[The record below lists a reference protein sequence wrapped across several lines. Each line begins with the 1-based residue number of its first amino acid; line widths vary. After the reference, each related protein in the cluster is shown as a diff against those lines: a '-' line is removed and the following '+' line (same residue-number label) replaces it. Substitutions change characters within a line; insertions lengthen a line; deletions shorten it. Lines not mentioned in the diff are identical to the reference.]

1 MSSGRIARAHRR
13 YPTARRR
20 TARYQASILARRPAG
35 LPPHLLP
42 GVTGREERRG
52 LGYWRFVIAG
62 AVLAILTL
70 IVGIGLFVASTA
82 AAVAGTVEAYRRVNE
97 SLPNAA
103 SVFAQTFETTRIYDR
118 NGVLLTEV
126 EAPEGG
132 YREFVTL
139 DQIAPVAIDATVAAE
154 DATFWSHYGVEPIAI
169 LRGAVINLTGAGSSG
184 GSTITQ
190 QLARGLYPDEINPN
204 DISFTRKFKEALA
217 AVELDRKFSKEDIL
231 TMYLN
236 QIFYGQRSYG
246 IEAAA
251 QTYFR
256 KHASELNLAEASL
269 LAGLPQAP
277 SYYDPTYNFDIA
289 KKRQQYVL
297 NQMVKYGYI
306 TRAEADAAF
315 REPLQP
321 KTRSGG
327 ILHAPHFTIYVQN
340 YLKRVYGE
348 DAYYRGGLQVY
359 TTLDV
364 ELQARAEEIV
374 RQGVAANLPYG
385 RNNAAL
391 VAIVPWSGEIL
402 AMVGSADF
410 NDAGIGGQNN
420 YALALLQPG
429 SSIKPVIYAA
439 AFESGWNP
447 GTVIMDTS
455 MEEPC
460 PTCPGG
466 VWRPQNYT
474 GLFYGAVSV
483 RTALANSLN
492 IPAIKAGKFAGIE
505 HAYELA
511 KRMGVRLG
519 GLPEPW
525 YNYGLSFSIGTGEVS
540 LLEHTNVY
548 ATLANNGRYVP
559 ANPILRIED
568 GRGNVLYDLKDS
580 LKQNPGEQVL
590 RAEYAYQITSI
601 LTDNAAR
608 EMVFGRGNLF
618 EQTAEALGRPTA
630 AKSGTTDGW
639 KDIWTMG
646 YTTDL
651 AVGVWSGQT
660 SATGDAAT
668 QLPPRDGIEGA
679 GPIWQAMMIAVH
691 QNPQWASYLLG
702 PNGQPLPK
710 EFPRPAGIEQRSICV
725 ATGHQASGGFETRTE
740 VLVRDEGPALA
751 CDQLS
756 ADELAELRYALNDL
770 QRNGGKYTGRG
781 QDSIWRYA
789 SAVGVSSGRGPSSN
803 SGSSSGSGGSPPI
816 QPRSG
821 T

>member
-1 MSSGRIARAHRR
+1 MSHGRIERAHRR
-13 YPTARRR
+13 YPTSRRR
-20 TARYQASILARRPAG
+20 AAQYRSSLLARRAAG

-42 GVTGREERRG
+42 GVTGREEKRG

-62 AVLAILTL
+62 AVISLILL
-70 IVGIGLFVASTA
+70 FVGVGLFIASTA

-97 SLPNAA
+97 SLPDAT
-103 SVFAQTFETTRIYDR
+103 SVFSSTFETTRIFDR
-118 NGVLLTEV
+118 NGVLLMEV

-132 YREFVTL
+132 FREFVTL
-139 DQIAPVAIDATVAAE
+139 DEIAPELIDATIAAE

-169 LRGAVINLTGAGSSG
+169 IRGAFINLSGAGSSG

-190 QLARGLYPDEINPN
+190 QLARGLYPDQIDPNEIS
-204 DISFTRKFKEALA
+204 ISRKFREALA

-236 QIFYGQRSYG
+236 QIFYVQRSYG
-246 IEAAA
+246 IEAAS
-251 QTYFR
+251 QTFFR
-256 KHASELNLAEASL
+256 KHAKDLNLAEASL

-277 SYYDPTYNFDIA
+277 SYYDPTVNFDIA
-289 KKRQQYVL
+289 KRRQRYVL
-297 NQMVKYGYI
+297 DQMVKYGYI
-306 TRAEADAAF
+306 TRAEADEAF
-315 REPLQP
+315 KVPLQP
-321 KTRSGG
+321 QTRSGG
-327 ILHAPHFTIYVQN
+327 IKHAPHFTIYVQE
-340 YLKRVYGE
+340 YLKRTYGE
-348 DAYYRGGLQVY
+348 EAYFRGGLQVY
-359 TTLDV
+359 TTIDV
-364 ELQARAEEIV
+364 ELQERAEEIV
-374 RQGVAANLPYG
+374 RQGVQANLPYE
-385 RNNAAL
+385 RNNAAM

-447 GTVIMDTS
+447 GTIIMDTS
-455 MEEPC
+455 FEEPC

-474 GLFYGAVSV
+474 GTFYGAVSV

-492 IPAIKAGKFAGIE
+492 IPAIKAGRFAGIE

-511 KRMGVRLG
+511 KRMGIRT

-548 ATLANNGRYVP
+548 ATFANNGRYVP
-559 ANPILRIED
+559 ATPILRIED
-568 GRGNVLYDLKDS
+568 ARGNVLYDLKES
-580 LKQNPGEQVL
+580 LKNNPGEQVL

-601 LTDNAAR
+601 LTDNEAR
-608 EMVFGRGNLF
+608 EMVFARGNLF

-660 SATGDAAT
+660 SATGSAAT

-679 GPIWQAMMIAVH
+679 GPIWQAMMLEIH
-691 QNPQWASYLLG
+691 RNPNWSKYLLG
-702 PNGQPLPK
+702 PDGQPLPE
-710 EFPRPAGIEQRSICV
+710 EFPRPSGIEQRSICA
-725 ATGHQASGGFETRTE
+725 ATGHKPTGGYETRTE
-740 VLVRDEGPALA
+740 VLIKNEGPALR

-756 ADELAELRYALNDL
+756 ADELSELQHALQDL
-770 QRNGGKYTGRG
+770 QRNGGKYTARGR
-781 QDSIWRYA
+781 DSIQRYA
-789 SAVGVSSGRGPSSN
+789 SVVGISR
-803 SGSSSGSGGSPPI
+803 GSSTSTTNRGSDFDNSPPI

-821 T
+821 G